1 MDQFNLS
8 DGTYIRFSERGEG
21 PNLLLLHTI
30 RNRIEYYEK
39 VLPLLT
45 KKFKVFCV
53 ELPGHGDSPINKKTN
68 YNIEFITNSI
78 IEFIDQKQLEDI
90 TIAGESIGAVL
101 ASTVAIKIPS
111 KVEKIYCFNPYDYD
125 TKFGEGVSRGNLIS
139 KFLFLHMRLPF
150 GIGYFF
156 SKLECF
162 PILWVIFRGGVFKKK
177 SILKSYISSLA
188 RSIRKKHF
196 TYHERNI
203 FFNFILS
210 KKKKEIYNNL
220 KTDVHLI
227 YGDHDWS
234 NNLEREETMKL
245 LGLNSFEVMKDTG
258 HFSFLESPMKVAEL
272 IKA

>member
-1 MDQFNLS
+1 MNQFNLS
-8 DGTYIRFSERGEG
+8 DKTYFKYTESGQG

-30 RNRIEYYEK
+30 RNRIEYYERI
-39 VLPLLT
+39 LPLLI
-45 KKFKVFCV
+45 KKFKVFCI

-78 IEFIDQKQLEDI
+78 VEFIDQKQLDHI

-101 ASTVAIKIPS
+101 AATVAIKAPS

-125 TKFGEGVSRGNLIS
+125 TKFGEGVSRGNFIS

-162 PILWVIFRGGVFKKK
+162 PILWVIFKGGVFKKK
-177 SILKSYISSLA
+177 SITKSYISSLA
-188 RSIRKKHF
+188 RSIKKKHF

-210 KKKKEIYNNL
+210 SKKKEIYNNL
-220 KTDVHLI
+220 KTDVNLI
-227 YGDHDWS
+227 YGEHDWS
-234 NNLEREETMKL
+234 QNSEREETMKL
-245 LGLNSFEVMKDTG
+245 LGLNTFEVMKDTG

>member
-1 MDQFNLS
+1 MNQFNLS
-8 DGTYIRFSERGEG
+8 DGTHMRYTERGEG
-21 PNLLLLHTI
+21 PCLLLLHTI
-30 RNRIEYYEK
+30 RNRIEYYDK
-39 VLPLLT
+39 LFPLLI
-45 KKFKVFCV
+45 KKFKVFCI

-68 YNIEFITNSI
+68 YDIEFITNSI
-78 IEFIDQKQLEDI
+78 LEFIDQKQLEDI

-101 ASTVAIKIPS
+101 AATVAIKSPS

-125 TKFGEGVSRGNLIS
+125 TKFGEGVSRGNFIS

-162 PILWVIFRGGVFKKK
+162 PILWVIFKGGVFKKQT
-177 SILKSYISSLA
+177 ITKSYVSLLA
-188 RSIRKKHF
+188 RSIKKKYF

-210 KKKKEIYNNL
+210 SKRKEIYDKL
-220 KTDVHLI
+220 QVETHLI
-227 YGDHDWS
+227 YGEHDWS
-234 NNLEREETMKL
+234 NNSEREETMKF

-258 HFSFLESPMKVAEL
+258 HFSFLESPMKVSEL
-272 IKA
+272 IKK